1 MKKTV
6 LLSATLAT
14 LIYATEDLG
23 VISINSTTIDDK
35 FKSLNNEVSSVS
47 IIDDKKIEQINP
59 QNIVEVL
66 NSIPG
71 ITAMQT
77 EGDIVKL
84 HIRGVDNQVYM
95 GERPGVAVV
104 IDGVPVQETTGKINI
119 DLDNIE
125 TIKVIKGAASYLYGN
140 DALSG
145 AVVITTKRPRGENYN
160 KVETETG
167 SFGYRK
173 YLASTTKSFENSAL
187 QMQASYR
194 KTDGYWDRA
203 FNKNKSFSAKY
214 NYYIDDSSD
223 VILGFSYSRIKSGD
237 GSGVHGVTAAKED
250 PESKREITYASDY
263 DTKLTKSFITYSK
276 DFENDSNLM
285 FSTYRYTDDK
295 SYESAYEDIDGD
307 GYDEAHDY
315 KNDEQWEQSG
325 LKTEYRFSFDKAA
338 LMLGLDI
345 QRNNE
350 KAKRTPLPWGT
361 ASYGSLSK
369 SSIDTDEDIN
379 AVYAEFKYELTDKLT
394 STLNFRYDDINYDLK
409 DNLDSSQNVSPSF
422 NESSYRAGLNY
433 ALNQNTNIYTNF
445 STAFRAPTASQI
457 SSNSADGYTTNI
469 DPEKVYNYEIG
480 IRGKTDYFN
489 YEMSVYQLV
498 RKDYIG
504 MRAGNYIRSSDEDN
518 YYDNVA
524 DMRSRGFE
532 LALNGKITKKLSFNL
547 AYTYLNAEFTKNDY
561 KQLVSDAVYAY
572 PMGVRTL
579 VSPAVFQTLDLSNNQ
594 VPRTPRHT
602 LHLTLN
608 YKPIERLTLSPEL
621 IAKSKY
627 FADETNDF
635 EQAGYALVNL
645 RSSYKISKNLELF
658 GRVDNLLDKDYYQFV
673 HLTNSRAD
681 LTMEDASII
690 VGPSRAYYA
699 GLRYKF

>member
-1 MKKTV
+1 MK
-6 LLSATLAT
+6 
-14 LIYATEDLG
+14 
-23 VISINSTTIDDK
+23 
-35 FKSLNNEVSSVS
+35 
-47 IIDDKKIEQINP
+47 KKIEKINP

-84 HIRGVDNQVYM
+84 HIRGIDNQVYM
-95 GERPGVAVV
+95 GERPGIAVV

-140 DALSG
+140 DALAG
-145 AVVITTKRPRGENYN
+145 AVVITTKRPKGENYS
-160 KVETETG
+160 KVETEAG

-173 YLASTTKSFENSAL
+173 YLASTNRSFENSAL
-187 QMQASYR
+187 QLQASYR

-203 FNKNKSFSAKY
+203 FNKNKAFSVKY

-223 VILGFSYSRIKSGD
+223 IIFGFSYNKIKSGD
-237 GSGVHGVTAAKED
+237 GSGVHGVTAADED
-250 PESKREITYASDY
+250 PLSKREITYSSDY
-263 DTKLTKSFITYSK
+263 DTTLTKSFITYSK
-276 DFENDSNLM
+276 DFENSSNLM
-285 FSTYRYTDDK
+285 FSAYRYTDDK
-295 SYESAYEDIDGD
+295 TYQSAYEDVDGD
-307 GYDEAHDY
+307 GYNEAHDY
-315 KNDEQWEQSG
+315 KNDEEWKQNG
-325 LKTEYRFSFDKAA
+325 IKGEYRFSYDKAA
-338 LMLGLDI
+338 FMLGLDL
-345 QRNNE
+345 QRNNQE
-350 KAKRTPLPWGT
+350 ADQTPLPWGT
-361 ASYGSLSK
+361 ASYGTLSE

-379 AVYAEFKYELTDKLT
+379 AIYAEFKYELTDKLT
-394 STLNFRYDDINYDLK
+394 STLNFRYDDINYDLN
-409 DNLDSSQNVSPSF
+409 DNLDSSQDVSPSY

-433 ALNQNTNIYTNF
+433 ALNPNTNIYASF
-445 STAFRAPTASQI
+445 STAFRAPTANQI
-457 SSNSADGYTTNI
+457 SSNSANGYTTDI

-480 IRGKTDYFN
+480 IKGKTDYFN
-489 YEMSVYQLV
+489 YEMSIYQLT

-532 LALNGKITKKLSFNL
+532 LALNGKITNKLTYDL
-547 AYTYLNAEFTKNDY
+547 AYTYLNAQFTENEY

-579 VSPAVFQTLDLSNNQ
+579 VSPAVYQTLDLSSNQ
-594 VPRTPRHT
+594 VPRTSKHT

-608 YKPIERLTLSPEL
+608 YKPIERLTISPEV

-627 FADETNDF
+627 YADETNDF
-635 EQAGYALVNL
+635 EQSGYALVNL
-645 RSSYKISKNLELF
+645 RSSYKITNNLEIF
-658 GRVDNLLDKDYYQFV
+658 GRIDNLLDKDYYQFV

-681 LTMEDASII
+681 YTMEDATII